1 MDRVNKILLAALLLA
16 LLGVAG
22 YGIAV
27 EREILTALGE
37 RKALVETLSDKDAI
51 RDVAEKGISVIH
63 DDVVAE
69 LSATRKGILKIADR
83 GESDVAAILERR
95 GVVLDSQVENV
106 GEASVTFIKS
116 GNELVD
122 RGSAVMAQVQTTSD
136 ILLDC
141 EGNPDC
147 LANRVIGTTQAVEGF
162 ADAGRDAMVELKA
175 ATPEILED
183 ADKVS
188 SSLVIMADK
197 GAEASAESAAAM
209 KNIRKQ
215 TEPMPMALRLAGKF
229 ALPIF
234 ALLVKAIF

>member
-16 LLGVAG
+16 LLGVVW
-22 YGIAV
+22 YGIEI
-27 EREILTALGE
+27 ERELLKALGE
-37 RKALVETLSDKDAI
+37 RKALVDTLSDKDAI
-51 RDVAEKGISVIH
+51 REVAEKGISVIH
-63 DDVVAE
+63 KDVMTE

-95 GVVLDSQVENV
+95 GSALDTQVESI
-106 GEASVTFIKS
+106 GDASVAFIKS
-116 GNELVD
+116 GNDLVG
-122 RGSAVMAQVQTTSD
+122 RGSLIMAQAQVTSD

-175 ATPEILED
+175 ATPEILSD

-188 SSLVIMADK
+188 ASLVVMADK
-197 GAEASAESAAAM
+197 GAEASTESAAAM

-215 TEPMPMALRLAGKF
+215 TEPLPMAMRLAGKF